1 MEYLWWAGRRQ
12 TPHICKGRKDC
23 RKLLYQERRAGW
35 VALWLPCPVKHQA
48 VARAEPY
55 LPPSQAESTRGPK
68 AACDPP
74 TAAEPLQELGWSMD
88 SRPEGM
94 VSVSCSQ

>member
-1 MEYLWWAGRRQ
+1 MEYLWWARRRE
-12 TPHICKGRKDC
+12 TPHICKWRKDC
-23 RKLLYQERRAGW
+23 RKLLYQEGCAGW
-35 VALWLPCPVKHQA
+35 VALWLPCPVNTRQ
-48 VARAEPY
+48 
-55 LPPSQAESTRGPK
+55 LPELSPTFLHLKLNLQRGPK

-74 TAAEPLQELGWSMD
+74 AAAKPLQELGWSVD